1 MADQSSPDY
10 SGTHWEAM
18 DGWPFNHDVSFAHS
32 WSTWL
37 VFLLA
42 RYLAGVYVRA
52 PDWRVV
58 SIEPVLADLDYVE
71 CSLDSVASRVQISV
85 TLEADRFER

>member
-42 RYLAGVYVRA
+42 RYLAGVYPRA
-52 PDWRVV
+52 PD
-58 SIEPVLADLDYVE
+58 
-71 CSLDSVASRVQISV
+71 
-85 TLEADRFER
+85 